1 MASTICQ
8 PLSTYYNTQ
17 LQTNVETYDRL
28 GQRIGFQLG
37 APVLKLEATQDMVY
51 ENISMAC
58 ELFTKYA
65 GHTEEYLIF
74 DSNLYNNS
82 AGIRLDLLFTI
93 TPTMCALSANYDY
106 DTENYRKVVDVFSL
120 EQGTTTGTNTLF
132 TIEQTMAQQTYFN
145 YALGNYGFDLV
156 SWHIMKEYL
165 STREKLLSQYYYFYF
180 DPRTQ
185 YLKMMPDPSLQSV
198 TSRWFGLI
206 GCYVERPIKQL
217 VMEPWVQQYSLALT
231 KIGIAQIRGKFNG
244 QSLFGGGTLN
254 YQDLLSQG
262 LQEKEKLEAKLT
274 DKQTAG
280 FGDAEPPLF
289 FVG

>member
-1 MASTICQ
+1 MASILCQ
-8 PLSTYYNTQ
+8 PLSTYENTQ
-17 LQTNVETYDRL
+17 LQTNVSTFDRL

-51 ENISMAC
+51 ENISIAC

-65 GHTEEYLIF
+65 GFTEEYLVF
-74 DSNLYNNS
+74 DSNLYDS
-82 AGIRLDLLFTI
+82 YAGIRLDLLFTL
-93 TPTMCALSANYDY
+93 TPTMCALSANFDY
-106 DTENYRKVVDVFSL
+106 DTENYRKVVDVFSF

-132 TIEQTMAQQTYFN
+132 TIEQTLAQQTYFN

-185 YLKMMPDPSLQSV
+185 YLKLMPDPGIQSV
-198 TSRWFGLI
+198 SSRFWGLI

-217 VMEPWVQQYSLALT
+217 LMEPWVQQYSLALT

-254 YQDLLSQG
+254 YQDLLNQG
-262 LQEKEKLEAKLT
+262 LQEKEKLEAKLM
-274 DKQTAG
+274 DKSTAG
-280 FGDAEPPLF
+280 FGDSEPAMF

>member
-1 MASTICQ
+1 MASTLCKPI
-8 PLSTYYNTQ
+8 SAYYNTH
-17 LQTNVETYDRL
+17 LQTNVSTFDRL

-74 DSNLYNNS
+74 DSNLYDHY
-82 AGIRLDLLFTI
+82 AGIRLDLLFTL
-93 TPTMCALSANYDY
+93 TPTMCALSANFDY
-106 DTENYRKVVDVFSL
+106 DTDNYRKVVDVFQI

-132 TIEQTMAQQTYFN
+132 TIEQTLAQQTYFN

-185 YLKMMPDPSLQSV
+185 YLKLMPDPSIGATS
-198 TSRWFGLI
+198 SRWFGLV
-206 GCYVERPIKQL
+206 GCYVERTLKQL
-217 VMEPWVQQYSLALT
+217 VMEPWVQQYALALT
-231 KIGIAQIRGKFNG
+231 KIGIANIRGKFNG

-254 YQDLLSQG
+254 YADMMSQG
-262 LQEKEKLEAKLT
+262 LNEKEKLEAKLT
-274 DKQTAG
+274 DKSTAG
-280 FGDAEPPLF
+280 FGDSEPPLF